1 MERMGQALERSAQG
15 WVAFPCLEVSRGRL
29 DVTHSALVWLTG
41 GNQSRAG
48 LFFILTDSQLCTG
61 SIRSSFLFHKPVP

>member
-1 MERMGQALERSAQG
+1 MERMGQALEGSAQG
-15 WVAFPCLEVSRGRL
+15 WGAFPCLEVSGGRL

-48 LFFILTDSQLCTG
+48 LFFILADSQLCTG
-61 SIRSSFLFHKPVP
+61 SIRSSLLFHKPVP